1 MEVRSKLADMSVQI
15 GAVRRDGA
23 DLVLASSSDSSID
36 AEIRVSAREALVILG
51 RVLCSRGGLAF
62 LLLLPVLALRG
73 VTRRRGADQITN
85 INKPW

>member
-23 DLVLASSSDSSID
+23 ELVLTSSSTSSID
-36 AEIRVSAREALVILG
+36 AEIRVSAREALGILG
-51 RVLCSRGGLAF
+51 RILASRGGLAF
-62 LLLLPVLALRG
+62 ILLMPVYVWKRVAPGSARLRA
-73 VTRRRGADQITN
+73 TD

>member
-23 DLVLASSSDSSID
+23 ELVLTSSSTSSID
-36 AEIRVSAREALVILG
+36 AEIRVSAREAVCILA
-51 RVLCSRGGLAF
+51 RILASAGGLAF
-62 LLLLPVLALRG
+62 ILLIPVYVWKRVAPRG
-73 VTRRRGADQITN
+73 TRQRASD